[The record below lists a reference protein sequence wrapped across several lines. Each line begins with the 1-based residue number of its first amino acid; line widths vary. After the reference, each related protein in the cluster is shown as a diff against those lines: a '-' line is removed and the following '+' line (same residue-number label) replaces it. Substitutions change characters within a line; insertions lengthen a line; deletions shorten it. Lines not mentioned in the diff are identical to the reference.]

1 VKKNKVM
8 SRVETKLS
16 ADCKEGSPDPAVPND
31 WFNIRFG
38 GVLRVEREGKY
49 AFLLYADDYLSL
61 YIDGGLLCEA
71 GVPGSPFVK
80 SVSGAAL
87 ELGKRCE
94 VMLTKGDHNLK
105 IEYHEATGNAQFGLF
120 WKPPGGAEVIVPPE
134 ALFHDPDRTE
144 EYQRAP

>member
-1 VKKNKVM
+1 VL

-16 ADCKEGSPDPAVPND
+16 ADYGNGSPDPAVPND

-38 GVLRVEREGKY
+38 GILRVEREGNHTFK
-49 AFLLYADDYLSL
+49 LYADDYLGL
-61 YIDGGLLCEA
+61 YIDGRLLCEA

-87 ELGKRCE
+87 ELEKRCE
-94 VMLTKGDHNLK
+94 VTLTKGNHDFK
-105 IEYHEATGNAQFGLF
+105 VEFHEATGNAQFNLF

-134 ALFHDPDRTE
+134 VLFHDPDKAG
-144 EYQRAP
+144 EYERAP